1 MRSVNAQFGPQLCHR
16 EHIARSV
23 RPSVRPSDV
32 GVACK
37 RLRGIHTRANIRAL
51 CYHHRGWHTC
61 SQTNNT
67 HTHHNNTHGVVV
79 CVCVCRAVPF
89 AGIYY
94 QIRARHALDNSQKT
108 RRTPFERDPQQSI
121 AAGFYC
127 ARKTHTAICPC
138 VCVCV
143 PCFECVPACVR
154 SRQIRATARSP
165 ACDLQ
170 TALSLR
176 CV

>member
-1 MRSVNAQFGPQLCHR
+1 MRSLARSCVTESTSRAQSGR
-16 EHIARSV
+16 RSV
-23 RPSVRPSDV
+23 RPTSASRANGYGAFTLGPIFALFVIIIAAGTHAR
-32 GVACK
+32 
-37 RLRGIHTRANIRAL
+37 RQTTHTRII
-51 CYHHRGWHTC
+51 T
-61 SQTNNT
+61 T
-67 HTHHNNTHGVVV
+67 HMVSL

-138 VCVCV
+138 VCVCM